1 MGAQLRV
8 YRQKIKSAQTTKKIT
23 RAMELIAASRIQ
35 KAQARVTASTP
46 YSRAITRAVS
56 AVATYSNVDHVLTT
70 EPETIERAAVVILT
84 SDRGLAGAFNS
95 QVLRE
100 AEQLAELLRSQ
111 GKDVVYFLV
120 GRKAVGY
127 FQFRRRASERQ
138 WTGSTENPE
147 FELAKEIAD
156 AVLEV
161 FLRDAADGGV
171 DEIHVVYNRFVS
183 MMTQTPE
190 VVRLL
195 PLEVVEGVEEPDATV
210 QPLYEFEPD
219 VETVLDALLPVY
231 IESRIF
237 NALLQSAA
245 AKHAATQKAMKSASD
260 NADKLITDY
269 TRLANNA
276 RQAEITQQI
285 SEIVGGADALVA
297 EVSNPRRRERRMTDT
312 ATAPVAE
319 ATGGAVGRIAR
330 VTGPVVDIEFPH
342 DSIPEIYNALKT
354 DITIE
359 GVTTTI
365 TLEVAQHLGD
375 DLVRAIALKPTDGL
389 VRGQEVIDTGEA
401 ISVPVGDVTKG
412 KVFNVI
418 GEVLNGEPGEQH
430 RDHRALADP
439 PQAPGLRPARVE
451 DAALRDRHQGHRPP
465 HPVRA
470 GWQDRPLRRCRRR
483 QDRPHPGDDPARRA
497 GPRWCVGVRRCR
509 RAHP

>member
-23 RAMELIAASRIQ
+23 KAMELIAASRIQ

-70 EPETIERAAVVILT
+70 EPEKIERAAVLIVT

-100 AEQLAELLRSQ
+100 AEELSELLRSQ
-111 GKDVVYFLV
+111 GKEVVYFLI
-120 GRKAVGY
+120 GRKAVSY
-127 FQFRRRASERQ
+127 FQFRRRPSERQ
-138 WTGSTENPE
+138 WVGSSENPQ
-147 FELAKEIAD
+147 FELAKDVAE
-156 AVLEV
+156 AVLEA

-195 PLEVVEGVEEPDATV
+195 PLEVVEGVDEPDSTV

-269 TRLANNA
+269 TRLANEA

-285 SEIVGGADALVA
+285 AEIVGGADALVA
-297 EVSNPRRRERRMTDT
+297 
-312 ATAPVAE
+312 
-319 ATGGAVGRIAR
+319 
-330 VTGPVVDIEFPH
+330 
-342 DSIPEIYNALKT
+342 K
-354 DITIE
+354 
-359 GVTTTI
+359 
-365 TLEVAQHLGD
+365 
-375 DLVRAIALKPTDGL
+375 K
-389 VRGQEVIDTGEA
+389 
-401 ISVPVGDVTKG
+401 
-412 KVFNVI
+412 
-418 GEVLNGEPGEQH
+418 
-430 RDHRALADP
+430 
-439 PQAPGLRPARVE
+439 
-451 DAALRDRHQGHRPP
+451 
-465 HPVRA
+465 
-470 GWQDRPLRRCRRR
+470 
-483 QDRPHPGDDPARRA
+483 
-497 GPRWCVGVRRCR
+497 
-509 RAHP
+509 